1 MSSFARRTSATL
13 LRSHISLTRTP
24 PTDKFV
30 RPLSA
35 PSLRMSALPHFARLC
50 RSDAEQ
56 GIGRDVGCAAQRQF
70 RHRLRPLT
78 DPQSIHVRLPSALAL
93 FAACLSTLTCLLRP
107 GGRRV
112 QRTLAAHS
120 RRSREHPF
128 RCMPVSPVDR
138 NSCLRAFNHLNHL
151 ANCRLQPDCID
162 ELGCA
167 GDSWALPGL
176 RRPGLVG
183 LGAHLPR
190 LYHRH
195 PSLW

>member
-1 MSSFARRTSATL
+1 MSVAQLNDSSV
-13 LRSHISLTRTP
+13 IV
-24 PTDKFV
+24 FV
-30 RPLSA
+30 RSQIHNPFMCASQALL
-35 PSLRMSALPHFARLC
+35 PCSLRGVSFNTDVSAG
-50 RSDAEQ
+50 S
-56 GIGRDVGCAAQRQF
+56 
-70 RHRLRPLT
+70 
-78 DPQSIHVRLPSALAL
+78 
-93 FAACLSTLTCLLRP
+93 
-107 GGRRV
+107 GGPRG

-138 NSCLRAFNHLNHL
+138 NSCLRAFNHLSHL

-195 PSLW
+195 PSLWQRCAPNTVGAIVSWLTCSTNWLQERSSS